1 MPVLAKVTPA
11 EVREPGKARPGADMP
26 RSVQHGKRRKMAV
39 VVAEAAEDE
48 RMMEETCAST

>member
-48 RMMEETCAST
+48 CMMEETCAST